1 MATGLTPTDALR
13 YLKRNLGSVVQTI
26 EISDEEMMKVVFDES
41 LKTFSKFFPY
51 VYNVTLSSADI
62 VPGSENRY
70 YLPNKDNIQIFGIH
84 KIHFDQSI
92 QYGATVV
99 PMTINPFENQ
109 ILADYTSAVLPRTT
123 FRFEP
128 PNVVNCYPKL
138 LKNDY
143 PIIEVKAIH
152 PKHLKTIPI
161 GLRDEF
167 LQLCLCDVL
176 ISLYPIRHRFQS
188 MSTPYGNIEPFFDMV
203 DSATEKRDALIQ
215 KWQDQFVKSSYVTR
229 VTVA

>member
-13 YLKRNLGSVVQTI
+13 YIKRNLGSVVQTI
-26 EISDEEMMKVVFDES
+26 EISDEEIMKVVFDES
-41 LKTFSKFFPY
+41 LKTFSKYFPY
-51 VYNVTLSSADI
+51 VFMLTLSSSDM
-62 VPGSENRY
+62 VPGSENKY

-84 KIHFDQSI
+84 KVHFDQSI

-99 PMTINPFENQ
+99 PMTVNPFENQ

-128 PNVVNCYPKL
+128 PNIVNCYPKL
-138 LKNDY
+138 LKSDS
-143 PIIEVKAIH
+143 PIVEVKAIH

-167 LQLCLCDVL
+167 LQLALLDVL
-176 ISLYPIRHRFQS
+176 ISIYPIRHRFQS
-188 MSTPYGNIEPFFDMV
+188 MSTPYGNIEPFFEMV
-203 DSATEKRDALIQ
+203 DGAAEKRDALLQ
-215 KWQDQFVKSSYVTR
+215 KWQDTYLKAANVTR
-229 VTVA
+229 ITIA